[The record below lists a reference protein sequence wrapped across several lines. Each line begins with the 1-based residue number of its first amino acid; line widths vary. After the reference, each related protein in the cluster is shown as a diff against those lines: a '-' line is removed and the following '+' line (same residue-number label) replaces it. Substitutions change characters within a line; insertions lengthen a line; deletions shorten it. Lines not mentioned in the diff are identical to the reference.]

1 VIRSGRAAD
10 GEQELR
16 WSAWMAAAHRGDRRL
31 YERLLHEIGAAIE
44 RYVRRRFG
52 ALSFVDDCVQECLLA
67 VHAARHTYDPAR
79 PFRPWLFALVR
90 NKTIDLLRRSY
101 GGRPAT
107 DDIDI
112 DALPAAPGDE
122 AQGEVEDIL
131 ARLRPQFRSALVLT
145 KIIGYSLSEAADR
158 SGISETA
165 MKTRVSRAVRAAESL
180 LNAEREGR

>member
-1 VIRSGRAAD
+1 LRSSRGAD
-10 GEQELR
+10 SDEEQR
-16 WSAWMAAAHRGDRRL
+16 WSAWMAAAHRGDKRL
-31 YERLLHEIGAAIE
+31 YERLLRELGKSIE
-44 RYVRRRFG
+44 RYIRRRFG

-67 VHAARHTYDPAR
+67 IHNARHTYDPAQ

-101 GGRPAT
+101 GGHPAAEG
-107 DDIDI
+107 IDA
-112 DALPAAPGDE
+112 DALPGASGHE
-122 AQGEVEDIL
+122 ARVEAEDIL
-131 ARLRPQFRSALVLT
+131 ARLQPQFRNALVLT

>member
-1 VIRSGRAAD
+1 MLRSGRAAD
-10 GEQELR
+10 GEAEQR
-16 WSAWMAAAHRGDRRL
+16 WSAWMAAAHRGDKRL
-31 YERLLHEIGAAIE
+31 YERLLREISQAIE

-67 VHAARHTYDPAR
+67 VHNARHTYDPAQ

-101 GGRPAT
+101 GGRPAAQQ
-107 DDIDI
+107 I
-112 DALPAAPGDE
+112 DADELPAACRFE
-122 AQGEVEDIL
+122 ARVEAEDIL
-131 ARLRPQFRSALVLT
+131 GRLQPQFRNALVLT
-145 KIIGYSLSEAADR
+145 KVIGYSLSEAADR

-165 MKTRVSRAVRAAESL
+165 MKSRVSRAVRAAESL